1 MKKIINFN
9 DIRSLINNF
18 AFMKK
23 IFLILI
29 SALFTFNSIALSSYS
44 QKFEFDYLSS
54 SLDETI
60 LKDYQYIKSHFL
72 GDKVA
77 RKVKLVDLAYKWEDP
92 PTPTRST
99 PLIKIEKQ
107 PIYFALKKVISP
119 RFYKGK
125 IKTKSMTKEEAID
138 QIIEI
143 LDIALMIRYQET
155 KDFESILRGLDN
167 GDEVVDIFKNQI
179 ELIYF

>member
-1 MKKIINFN
+1 MKKITLVVVLAFL
-9 DIRSLINNF
+9 SLTSF
-18 AFMKK
+18 
-23 IFLILI
+23 
-29 SALFTFNSIALSSYS
+29 S

-54 SLDETI
+54 SLDESI

-72 GDKVA
+72 GDQVA

-92 PTPTRST
+92 PTATRST

-107 PIYFALKKVISP
+107 PIYFALKKIISP

-125 IKTKSMTKEEAID
+125 IKTKSITKEEAVN
-138 QIIEI
+138 QILEI

-155 KDFESILRGLDN
+155 DEFESLLRGLDN
-167 GDEVVDIFKNQI
+167 GDQVVDIFKNQI

>member
-1 MKKIINFN
+1 MKKIILVVF
-9 DIRSLINNF
+9 L
-18 AFMKK
+18 AF
-23 IFLILI
+23 L
-29 SALFTFNSIALSSYS
+29 SITSFS

-54 SLDETI
+54 SLDESI

-72 GDKVA
+72 GDEVA

-92 PTPTRST
+92 PTATRST

-125 IKTKSMTKEEAID
+125 IKTKSITKEEAVN
-138 QIIEI
+138 QILEI

-155 KDFESILRGLDN
+155 DEFESILRGLDN
-167 GDEVVDIFKNQI
+167 GDQVVDIFKNQI

>member
-1 MKKIINFN
+1 MKNF
-9 DIRSLINNF
+9 
-18 AFMKK
+18 
-23 IFLILI
+23 ILI
-29 SALFTFNSIALSSYS
+29 STVFLISFKGVS
-44 QKFEFDYLSS
+44 QKFEFDFLSS

-60 LKDYQYIKSHFL
+60 LKDHQYIKSHFL
-72 GDKVA
+72 GTDVA

-119 RFYKGK
+119 KYYKKK
-125 IKTKSMTKEEAID
+125 IKANSITKDQAIE

-143 LDIALMIRYQET
+143 LDIALMIRYQDTDE
-155 KDFESILRGLDN
+155 FESILRSLEN
-167 GDEVVDIFKNQI
+167 GDDVVDIFKNRI

>member
-1 MKKIINFN
+1 MKKITLVVVLAFL
-9 DIRSLINNF
+9 SLTSF
-18 AFMKK
+18 
-23 IFLILI
+23 
-29 SALFTFNSIALSSYS
+29 S

-54 SLDETI
+54 SLDESI

-72 GDKVA
+72 GDQVA

-92 PTPTRST
+92 PTATRST

-125 IKTKSMTKEEAID
+125 IKTKSITNEEAVN
-138 QIIEI
+138 QILEI
-143 LDIALMIRYQET
+143 LDIA
-155 KDFESILRGLDN
+155 
-167 GDEVVDIFKNQI
+167 
-179 ELIYF
+179 

>member
-1 MKKIINFN
+1 MKNF
-9 DIRSLINNF
+9 ILVST
-18 AFMKK
+18 
-23 IFLILI
+23 IFLI
-29 SALFTFNSIALSSYS
+29 SFKGVS
-44 QKFEFDYLSS
+44 QKFEFDFLSS

-60 LKDYQYIKSHFL
+60 LKDHQYIKSHFL
-72 GDKVA
+72 GTDVA

-119 RFYKGK
+119 KYYKKK
-125 IKTKSMTKEEAID
+125 IKANSITKDQAIE

-143 LDIALMIRYQET
+143 LDIALMIRYQDTDE
-155 KDFESILRGLDN
+155 FESILRSLEN
-167 GDEVVDIFKNQI
+167 GDDVVDIFKNRI
-179 ELIYF
+179 ELTYF

>member
-1 MKKIINFN
+1 M
-9 DIRSLINNF
+9 
-18 AFMKK
+18 
-23 IFLILI
+23 
-29 SALFTFNSIALSSYS
+29 TGQS
-44 QKFEFDYLSS
+44 QKFEFDFLSS

-60 LKDYQYIKSHFL
+60 LKDHQYIKSHFL
-72 GDKVA
+72 GTDVA

-119 RFYKGK
+119 KFYKKK
-125 IKTKSMTKEEAID
+125 IKEQAITKDQAIE

-143 LDIALMIRYQET
+143 LDIALMIRYQDT
-155 KDFESILRGLDN
+155 DQFESILRNLDKS
-167 GDEVVDIFKNQI
+167 IPNQSYHFDSIMKSSTSSDRCEGYI
-179 ELIYF
+179 ERWDNHNSYFYE

>member
-1 MKKIINFN
+1 MKN
-9 DIRSLINNF
+9 LILIF
-18 AFMKK
+18 S
-23 IFLILI
+23 IFLI
-29 SALFTFNSIALSSYS
+29 SFKGQS
-44 QKFEFDYLSS
+44 QKFEFDFLSS

-60 LKDYQYIKSHFL
+60 LKDHQYIKAHFL
-72 GDKVA
+72 GADVA

-107 PIYFALKKVISP
+107 PIYFAIKKVITP
-119 RFYKGK
+119 KYYKKK
-125 IKTKSMTKEEAID
+125 IKANSITKDQAIE

-143 LDIALMIRYQET
+143 LDIALMIRYQDTDE
-155 KDFESILRGLDN
+155 FENVLRELES
-167 GDEVVDIFKNQI
+167 GDQVVDIFKNQI

>member
-1 MKKIINFN
+1 MKNF
-9 DIRSLINNF
+9 ILIST
-18 AFMKK
+18 
-23 IFLILI
+23 IFLI
-29 SALFTFNSIALSSYS
+29 SFKGVS
-44 QKFEFDYLSS
+44 QKFEFDFLSS

-60 LKDYQYIKSHFL
+60 LKDHQYIKSHFL
-72 GDKVA
+72 GTDVA

-119 RFYKGK
+119 KYYKKK
-125 IKTKSMTKEEAID
+125 IKANSITKDQAIE

-143 LDIALMIRYQET
+143 LDIALMIRYQDTDE
-155 KDFESILRGLDN
+155 FESILRSLEN
-167 GDEVVDIFKNQI
+167 GDDVVDIFKNRI

>member
-1 MKKIINFN
+1 MKNF
-9 DIRSLINNF
+9 ILVST
-18 AFMKK
+18 
-23 IFLILI
+23 IFLI
-29 SALFTFNSIALSSYS
+29 SFKGVS
-44 QKFEFDYLSS
+44 QKFEFDFLSS

-60 LKDYQYIKSHFL
+60 LKDHQYIKSHFL
-72 GDKVA
+72 GTDVA

-119 RFYKGK
+119 KYYKKK
-125 IKTKSMTKEEAID
+125 IKANSITKDQAIE

-143 LDIALMIRYQET
+143 LDIALMIRYQDTDE
-155 KDFESILRGLDN
+155 FESILRSLEN
-167 GDEVVDIFKNQI
+167 GDDVVDIFKNRI